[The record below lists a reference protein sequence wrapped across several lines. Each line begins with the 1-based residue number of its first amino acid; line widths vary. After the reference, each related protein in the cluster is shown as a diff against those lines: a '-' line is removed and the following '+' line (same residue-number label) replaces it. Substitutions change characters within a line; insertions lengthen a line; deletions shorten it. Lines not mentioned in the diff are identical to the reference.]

1 MSTFAETQAAEA
13 RRHRRSRP
21 VPRARRRPVA
31 GGVLWIVLIA
41 VLLAGIVA
49 VNVVV
54 LQLNVQLDRLSRE
67 RVGLIADNARL
78 ESSLS
83 TAGASARIE
92 SDARDELGLVP
103 ADAATTTYVDLASR

>member
-1 MSTFAETQAAEA
+1 M
-13 RRHRRSRP
+13 
-21 VPRARRRPVA
+21 A

-41 VLLAGIVA
+41 VLLSGIVA

-67 RVGLIADNARL
+67 RVSLIADNARL

-92 SDARDELGLVP
+92 SDARSELGLVP
-103 ADAATTTYVDLASR
+103 ADAATTTYVELDPR